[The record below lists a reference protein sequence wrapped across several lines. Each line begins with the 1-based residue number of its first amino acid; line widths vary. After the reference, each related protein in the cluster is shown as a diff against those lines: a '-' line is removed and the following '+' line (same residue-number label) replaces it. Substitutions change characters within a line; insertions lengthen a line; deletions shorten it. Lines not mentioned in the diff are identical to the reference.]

1 MSEQGNLIIL
11 SENLSTLCESV
22 ETCGIKDD
30 TLAIFLITID
40 SSKLDQI
47 KYYVDLFYGDI
58 DHTWYKEEF
67 YLNNFKGTCLPTEIF
82 NQRKLKID
90 D

>member
-47 KYYVDLFYGDI
+47 KYYFANESASQVLD
-58 DHTWYKEEF
+58 
-67 YLNNFKGTCLPTEIF
+67 FKQFFLIIV
-82 NQRKLKID
+82 NI
-90 D
+90 